1 MSLGEYIGAGA
12 GTTKL
17 LLHLNGSSA
26 DSSGNNNN
34 GTDTAITYSQANGK
48 FGQGAG
54 LVGTSYI
61 SIPTQT
67 YFNLQSSF
75 SIFTWI
81 YQTSAGKATAY
92 VEDLVRKDNN
102 TTNNRSWEFTI
113 TGPMDTQGRLRFIY
127 NIPSNLSVYS
137 TSTVSLNAWHSVGVV
152 STAGTYT
159 FYLDGVAI
167 GSGSTNI
174 TPAYQGTAPLNI
186 GTQENVQYIES
197 MVGNQDEV
205 IIDNVAWTPQQ
216 VAKYY
221 AYAKGRFGII

>member
-1 MSLGEYIGAGA
+1 MAQTPQSHIP
-12 GTTKL
+12 
-17 LLHLNGSSA
+17 
-26 DSSGNNNN
+26 
-34 GTDTAITYSQANGK
+34 QANGK

-75 SIFTWI
+75 SIFTWV

-102 TTNNRSWEFTI
+102 ITNNRSWEFTI
-113 TGPMDTQGRLRFIY
+113 SGPMDTQGRLRFVY
-127 NIPSNLSVYS
+127 NIPLNLSVYS

-186 GTQENVQYIES
+186 GTQVNDQYVES

-205 IIDNVAWTPQQ
+205 IIENRAWS
-216 VAKYY
+216 AEKIKYFY
-221 AYAKGRFGII
+221 KFSFGRFGII